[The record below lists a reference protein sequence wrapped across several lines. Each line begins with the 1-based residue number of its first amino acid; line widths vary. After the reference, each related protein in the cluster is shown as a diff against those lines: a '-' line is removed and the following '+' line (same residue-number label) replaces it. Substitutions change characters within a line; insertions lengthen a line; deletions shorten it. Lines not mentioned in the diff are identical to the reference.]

1 VLYFDTSYLVRLY
14 LEDEGFDLIRSLAET
29 TAIACSFHGEI
40 ETIAA
45 FHRAYREK
53 RLNHAKYS
61 YLLDQFQDDNK
72 DGAFNWLPVGRE
84 VIPKLEKVYRNA
96 SSTFFLRAADAL
108 HLICARENGFTEIY
122 SHDARM
128 LAAASAFGL
137 KAKNI
142 IK

>member
-1 VLYFDTSYLVRLY
+1 VNYFDTSYLVRFY
-14 LEDEGFDLIRSLAET
+14 LEDHGFDLVRSLAKT

-53 RLNHAKYS
+53 RLSHAKCQS
-61 YLLDQFQDDNK
+61 LLDQFHDDNQN
-72 DGAFNWLPVGRE
+72 GAFNWLPVGQE
-84 VIPKLEKVYRNA
+84 VVPKLEKVYRNA

-128 LAAASAFGL
+128 LKAAPAFGL
-137 KAKNI
+137 KARNV